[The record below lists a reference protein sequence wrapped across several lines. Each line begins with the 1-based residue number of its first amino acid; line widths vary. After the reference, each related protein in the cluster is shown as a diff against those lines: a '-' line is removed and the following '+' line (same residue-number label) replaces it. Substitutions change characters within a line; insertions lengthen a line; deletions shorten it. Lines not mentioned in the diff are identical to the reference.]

1 MSIKQLRK
9 VYLVYGVVNYEGDE
23 VLAIYKSRKN
33 AEKLA
38 EEVRANGFKR
48 DERYTSHFDS
58 VDVVETEV
66 LP

>member
-1 MSIKQLRK
+1 MTIKRFRK
-9 VYLVYGVVNYEGDE
+9 VYVVYGVVDYEGDE

-48 DERYTSHFDS
+48 KENYTSHFDS
-58 VDVVETEV
+58 VGVVETEV